1 MEQKK
6 RDVYTLKQ
14 EREKVLH
21 MLKRDSV
28 VYARFL
34 ELTEDF
40 QEDLIAFCMGNK
52 GLKITWDPVFKEIF
66 NPEVHSERLSELLS
80 AILKSNVAVKRGLPN
95 ESSRLTAEGSL
106 LIMDILVELQTGGL
120 ANVEMQKIGYCFPGQ
135 RAACYSSDLVLRQY
149 SRVKGER
156 KKEFTYRD
164 MKKVYSIVLME
175 KSGREFEERKEY
187 YRHHARQVFDTNLN
201 LELLQEYIYIP
212 LDKFLD
218 IFHKNNHNIDKELD
232 AWLLFLASDDP
243 ADIARLTEAY
253 PRFRE
258 LYAEIA
264 AFQQKPEELVNMY
277 SKALEIMD
285 RNTVQYMIEEQKKEI
300 EEQKKEIEEQARLLT
315 EKDKIVAEK
324 DKIVAEKDKIVAE
337 KDKELVEKDKAM
349 AEKDAQLAELREK
362 LEIMAQTAK

>member
-1 MEQKK
+1 MEKTK
-6 RDVYTLKQ
+6 EGIIVLRQ
-14 EREKVLH
+14 EREEVLQL
-21 MLKRDSV
+21 LKRDSA

-34 ELTEDF
+34 ELTEEF
-40 QEDLIAFCMGNK
+40 QEDLSAFCMGNK

-66 NPEVHSERLSELLS
+66 NPEVHSGRLSELLS
-80 AILKSNVAVKRGLPN
+80 VILKHNVAVRRGLPN

-106 LIMDILVELQTGGL
+106 LIMDILVELETGGL

-135 RAACYSSDLVLRQY
+135 RAACYSTDLVLRQY

-175 KSGREFEERKEY
+175 KSGREFEEKKEY

-218 IFHKNNHNIDKELD
+218 RYRKNNHNIDKELD

-243 ADIARLTEAY
+243 ADIARLTETY
-253 PRFRE
+253 PKFRE
-258 LYAEIA
+258 LYKEIA

-277 SKALEIMD
+277 SKALEILD

-300 EEQKKEIEEQARLLT
+300 EEQARLLS
-315 EKDKIVAEK
+315 EQERMLAEK
-324 DKIVAEKDKIVAE
+324 DE
-337 KDKELVEKDKAM
+337 AM
-349 AEKDAQLAELREK
+349 AEKDAQIAALRKQIE
-362 LEIMAQTAK
+362 AQDQTVK